1 MAFTNPENMNT
12 TAKTKRQTVVMTL
25 IAICCFPVS
34 MNWHK
39 VTYFSAYAINKKAEK
54 NTFSAFI
61 LFLGLAYEHFNT

>member
-1 MAFTNPENMNT
+1 MN
-12 TAKTKRQTVVMTL
+12 R
-25 IAICCFPVS
+25 
-34 MNWHK
+34 HK